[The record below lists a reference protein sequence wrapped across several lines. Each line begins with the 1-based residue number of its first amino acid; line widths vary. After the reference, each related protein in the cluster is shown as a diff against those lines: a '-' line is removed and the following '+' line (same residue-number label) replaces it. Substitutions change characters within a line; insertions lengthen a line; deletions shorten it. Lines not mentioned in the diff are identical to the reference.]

1 MFKELFNFNNYHY
14 NPHAIPVM
22 LAGALVFCIG
32 IFILLQTKKT
42 IRNIAFFF
50 FCMSLSLWLF
60 PMGFVYCSNN
70 PQTALLWYKHFVFF
84 GVINIMPNFY
94 LFSTATS
101 GFLNKQRP
109 FVWAGFII
117 SNLFYLATVMTDK
130 IITTPRLY
138 FWGYFPHYR
147 SLTAIF
153 FIVYAALFITSEINL
168 WVAYKREEV
177 SIKRTQILIIFFGL
191 IIGFIASFDFVAK
204 FWQIPLYP
212 FGFIPSFILSSMV
225 AYSVI
230 KHEAFDIET
239 VIHKTILWAL
249 SFTIITIPIFLFYR
263 WVFPVMKD
271 SAFLQAVFGIM
282 SFIVFAL
289 YLRLIQPKIDHIF
302 QRRKADIDEI
312 SNRFTEDLVH
322 LKGLD
327 NLIRYIEATI
337 TNTIYSQWTD
347 IFIYDENEGQY
358 VAANRNRLENRP
370 VAFDE
375 GNNFLEW
382 LKEHNQI
389 VYREFVDIDPVYAPI
404 KQAAKDYFD
413 LSEATVAI
421 PLILN
426 EQLLGIVNLDK
437 KANLRRYSG
446 LDFHFLRILKNQSAI
461 AISNSLIY
469 QNIERQVSQRTE
481 ELVAVQKQLIQA
493 EKLATV
499 GTLSG
504 GVAHEINNPLTA
516 ILTNVQMLLAFSDE
530 KVDPEDKES
539 LKLIEEATQRCRT
552 IVQKLMTYAKKPL
565 KSGEVEKINVL
576 DVLKKAIAFL
586 EYQLEQDD
594 VKIILEAKED
604 DYSVTG
610 NHNELEQVLTNII
623 LNARDAICATGKKGN
638 IEISL
643 SKPESQIRIRI
654 KDDGKGIAPDVIP
667 KIFDPFFTTKD
678 VGKGLGLGLSICQS
692 IIESHKGRIKVKSE
706 PDNGAAFTI
715 VLPRH
720 SQVAASCKV
729 GD

>member
-1 MFKELFNFNNYHY
+1 MLEPLLDPLNYHY
-14 NPHAIPVM
+14 NPHAIFVM
-22 LAGALVFCIG
+22 LTGILIFLIG
-32 IFILLQTKKT
+32 VFILLQTKK
-42 IRNIAFFF
+42 NIKNISFFL
-50 FCMSLSLWLF
+50 FCMSSTLWLGT
-60 PMGFVYCSNN
+60 MGFVYLSNN
-70 PQTALLWYKHFVFF
+70 PATALTWYRSFTFF
-84 GVINIMPNFY
+84 GVVNLMPNLY
-94 LFSTATS
+94 LFSVAS
-101 GFLNKQRP
+101 
-109 FVWAGFII
+109 
-117 SNLFYLATVMTDK
+117 SNLFKKQRFFVFAAYLFSYTVYLLALTTDK
-130 IITTPRLY
+130 FITAPTLY
-138 FWGYFPHYR
+138 FWGYYPHYEPWNY
-147 SLTAIF
+147 
-153 FIVYAALFITSEINL
+153 VYLFIFMVVFIASLANL
-168 WVAYKREEV
+168 RLAYKREQI
-177 SIKRTQILIIFFGL
+177 SIKKTQILIIMVSLLFG
-191 IIGFIASFDFVAK
+191 ITGFVDFAAK
-204 FWQIPLYP
+204 VWTLSLYP
-212 FGFIPSFILSSMV
+212 FGFISMFLLTCCL
-225 AYSVI
+225 AYSII
-230 KHEAFDIET
+230 KYKAFDIET
-239 VIHKTILWAL
+239 VIHKTILWIL
-249 SFTIITIPIFLFYR
+249 SFMIITIPIFLFYR
-263 WVFPVMKD
+263 WLFPVMKD
-271 SAFLQAVFGIM
+271 SALLQMVFGIT
-282 SFIVFAL
+282 SFIVFTL

-389 VYREFVDIDPVYAPI
+389 VYREFVDIDPAYAPI
-404 KQAAKDYFD
+404 KEAAKHYFD
-413 LSEATVAI
+413 LSQATVAV

-426 EQLLGIVNLDK
+426 EQLLGVINLDK
-437 KANLRRYSG
+437 KASLKRYSG
-446 LDFHFLRILKNQSAI
+446 LDFHFLRILKNQSTI

-594 VKIILEAKED
+594 VRIILEAKED
-604 DYSVTG
+604 DYPVAG

-623 LNARDAICATGKKGN
+623 LNARDAICATGEKGN

-654 KDDGKGIAPDVIP
+654 KDDGKGIAPDIIP